1 SILLTGGISLM
12 ELDPAYIAI
21 KEAMIPAIFGLA
33 TIVSLKT
40 PYPLVKTFLYND
52 KILQTA
58 RINQAL
64 EKHGNNK
71 KFEACLANASWLIAG
86 SFFLSSLLN
95 YILATVL
102 ITSQPGTVEFN
113 EQLGKM
119 TALSFPVIAIPAMLV
134 LMGALFY
141 LFRGVTKLTGLK
153 LEEVREEVLNLL
165 GHGVE
170 GEGQEPRSG
179 SFGGSQEPQRS
190 GKSKTPALDSFG
202 RDLTELAKQGKLD
215 PVIGRE
221 KEIERT
227 MQILSRRTKNNP
239 VLLGEAGVGKT
250 AIVEG
255 FAQQVVEGNVPELLV
270 DRRIVVLDLAMMV
283 AGTKYRGQFEER
295 IKAVMNEVRRAKNTI
310 LFIDELHTLVG
321 AGGAEGAIDA
331 SNMLKP
337 PLARG
342 ELRAVGATT
351 LDEYRKH
358 IEKDAALERRF
369 QPVKVG
375 E

>member
-1 SILLTGGISLM
+1 MDSSTPPNKSCAKNNQSENLLLNLAFNIIIPTLILTKLSGDEYLGTRIAIVVALSFPVIYGLKDFVTLRRFNFFSALGVISILLTGGISLM

-52 KILQTA
+52 KILQTD
-58 RINQAL
+58 RIAQAL
-64 EKHGNNK
+64 EEKGNNK

-153 LEEVREEVLNLL
+153 LEEVI
-165 GHGVE
+165 HHH
-170 GEGQEPRSG
+170 
-179 SFGGSQEPQRS
+179 
-190 GKSKTPALDSFG
+190 D
-202 RDLTELAKQGKLD
+202 
-215 PVIGRE
+215 
-221 KEIERT
+221 
-227 MQILSRRTKNNP
+227 
-239 VLLGEAGVGKT
+239 
-250 AIVEG
+250 
-255 FAQQVVEGNVPELLV
+255 
-270 DRRIVVLDLAMMV
+270 
-283 AGTKYRGQFEER
+283 
-295 IKAVMNEVRRAKNTI
+295 
-310 LFIDELHTLVG
+310 
-321 AGGAEGAIDA
+321 
-331 SNMLKP
+331 
-337 PLARG
+337 
-342 ELRAVGATT
+342 
-351 LDEYRKH
+351 KH
-358 IEKDAALERRF
+358 ED
-369 QPVKVG
+369 
-375 E
+375 